1 MAAKLTEDNLMHAQP
16 EQVADYRPLRDWV
29 ADRGGSAFPT
39 FSSAEWF
46 IRRNRDR
53 LLKSGQLIIR
63 KGSAGSLVGPG
74 FDAVVLDILRD
85 ESACGLQ
92 NSAA

>member
-1 MAAKLTEDNLMHAQP
+1 MHAQP
-16 EQVADYRPLRDWV
+16 ERVADYRPLRDWV
-29 ADRGGSAFPT
+29 ADCGGRTFPT

-53 LLKSGQLIIR
+53 LIQSGQLIIR
-63 KGSAGSLVGPG
+63 KGSAGSLVGPD

-92 NSAA
+92 KAAA

>member
-1 MAAKLTEDNLMHAQP
+1 MHVETER
-16 EQVADYRPLRDWV
+16 VADYRPLRDWV

-53 LLKSGQLIIR
+53 LVQSGQLIIR

-85 ESACGLQ
+85 ESAGGLQ
-92 NSAA
+92 KVAA

>member
-1 MAAKLTEDNLMHAQP
+1 MHVETER
-16 EQVADYRPLRDWV
+16 VADYRPLRDWV

-53 LLKSGQLIIR
+53 LVQSGQLIIR
-63 KGSAGSLVGPG
+63 KGSAGSLVGPS

-85 ESACGLQ
+85 ESAGGLQ
-92 NSAA
+92 KVAA